1 MYQEMREEEEAKE
14 QKKNPPPEPKKK
26 SKITDMDGTVSV
38 FKIVKEAVDD
48 IRRQVEKCEENIRMK
63 FFLSKEQ
70 FEPEGSIPGLDFD
83 PFYHPKESHR
93 GL

>member
-1 MYQEMREEEEAKE
+1 MDFKVPLMYNPDMEEKSWVFLGTMLIAMG
-14 QKKNPPPEPKKK
+14 

-38 FKIVKEAVDD
+38 FKVVKEAVDD

-70 FEPEGSIPGLDFD
+70 FEPEGSVPGLDFD
-83 PFYHPKESHR
+83 PFYHPK
-93 GL
+93 